1 MASRFDV
8 VPLKHENF
16 ILLIDFRFEGLNT
29 MGKRCKERRERVL
42 LRRKMLRKCQFD

>member
-16 ILLIDFRFEGLNT
+16 ILLIDFRFGRLKCD
-29 MGKRCKERRERVL
+29 GKRGAKRDANVSC
-42 LRRKMLRKCQFD
+42 